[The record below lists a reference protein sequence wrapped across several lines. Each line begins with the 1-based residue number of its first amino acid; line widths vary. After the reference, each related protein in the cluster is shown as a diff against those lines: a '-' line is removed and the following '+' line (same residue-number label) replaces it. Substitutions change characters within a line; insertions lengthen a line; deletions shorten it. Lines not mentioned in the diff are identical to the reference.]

1 MLGAAGLFSLMGAAV
16 KQASASFGAG
26 EIVLFRG
33 LVGLLLMAA
42 LLRHRGLALATP
54 VPAMHL
60 WRSLS
65 GVASLCLWFYA
76 LGGLPLG
83 TAVTLNYMSSVWI
96 ALFLLGGAVLLA
108 PPGPGAARSIDGRLV
123 LAILAGF
130 AGVALVLRPTIGQD
144 QLWHGLCGL
153 LSGVLAAM
161 AYLQVS
167 ALGRAGEP
175 EERVVLYF
183 SLGGV
188 LGGLGLALA
197 TGGIG
202 RLLQPGAAGLA
213 LLLAIGVLAT
223 AAQWMLT
230 RAYAIGSALVNSAL
244 HYMGI
249 VFSTLL
255 GWWLFGEQLGA
266 LTLAGMALII
276 AAGIA
281 ATALRQRVPA
291 VREASRAAA
300 PDNG

>member
-1 MLGAAGLFSLMGAAV
+1 MLGAAALFSLMGAGV
-16 KQASASFGAG
+16 KQASASYGAG
-26 EIVLFRG
+26 EIVFFRG
-33 LVGLLLMAA
+33 LVGLALMAA
-42 LLRHRGLALATP
+42 LLRHRGLPLATP
-54 VPAMHL
+54 VPGMHL

-65 GVASLCLWFYA
+65 GVSSLCLWFYA

-108 PPGPGAARSIDGRLV
+108 PPGPGAARSVDGRLV

-130 AGVALVLRPTIGQD
+130 AGVALVLRPTISQD

-153 LSGVLAAM
+153 LSGLLAAM

-197 TGGIG
+197 TGGLH
-202 RLLQPGAAGLA
+202 RLAEPSASGLA

-230 RAYAIGSALVNSAL
+230 RAYAIGSPLVNSAL
-244 HYMGI
+244 QYMGI
-249 VFSTLL
+249 VFATLL
-255 GWWLFGEQLGA
+255 GWWLFDDRLGA
-266 LTLAGMALII
+266 MALAGMALII
-276 AAGIA
+276 VAGVA
-281 ATALRQRVPA
+281 ATALRQRTPA
-291 VREASRAAA
+291 LRPAA
-300 PDNG
+300 PPDNA